1 MINSAFKF
9 HWCVKV
15 NKNAFMPVC
24 SVKTHLLSDK
34 NTATVILPIEE
45 MTATQTLSLIKIFVV
60 RNNTI
65 TKNQS

>member
-1 MINSAFKF
+1 MINIKF
-9 HWCVKV
+9 HLHFIGVKV

-24 SVKTHLLSDK
+24 SVKAHLLSDK

-65 TKNQS
+65 KKKS